1 MMIHT
6 KANTRP
12 LKARAAFQL
21 PSITTEAGYASQI
34 STRNFPSVVV
44 IVAKDCAYHMPNSTV
59 MGEDVPNAVLV
70 NLRKTRLGQVDVIHI
85 CNGSLIENL

>member
-1 MMIHT
+1 M
-6 KANTRP
+6 
-12 LKARAAFQL
+12 
-21 PSITTEAGYASQI
+21 
-34 STRNFPSVVV
+34 V

-85 CNGSLIENL
+85 CYGSLIENL